1 MPTIARLAITTIGS
15 GLCRSDA
22 HPETKVTH
30 RMNVAFDPEALAV
43 LEGVFDEAWVSIQAQ
58 RNGNIT
64 RAALAERILKL
75 AVKGERNP
83 ARLLDGALSGSKTD
97 AERDRLEKALE
108 EGLRETFP
116 ASDAVAVVQPAPLE
130 PHKDYTSRSKG

>member
-1 MPTIARLAITTIGS
+1 MSEFG
-15 GLCRSDA
+15 
-22 HPETKVTH
+22 
-30 RMNVAFDPEALAV
+30 NVAFDPETLAI
-43 LEGVFDEAWVSIQAQ
+43 LEGVFEEAWVSIQAQ

-83 ARLLDGALSGSKTD
+83 ARLLDGALGGSKTD
-97 AERDRLEKALE
+97 AERDRLEKTLE
-108 EGLRETFP
+108 VGLRETFP

-130 PHKDYTSRSKG
+130 PHKDYTSQSKG

>member
-1 MPTIARLAITTIGS
+1 MSEFG
-15 GLCRSDA
+15 
-22 HPETKVTH
+22 
-30 RMNVAFDPEALAV
+30 NVAFDPETLAI

-58 RNGNIT
+58 WNGNIT
-64 RAALAERILKL
+64 RAALAERILNL

-83 ARLLDGALSGSKTD
+83 ARLLDGALSRSKMD

-108 EGLRETFP
+108 EGFRETFP
-116 ASDAVAVVQPAPLE
+116 ASDAVAVVQPALLE

>member
-1 MPTIARLAITTIGS
+1 MKALGMASSIGGAVEPS
-15 GLCRSDA
+15 SEFD
-22 HPETKVTH
+22 
-30 RMNVAFDPEALAV
+30 NVAFDPETLAI

-64 RAALAERILKL
+64 RAALAERILTL
-75 AVKGERNP
+75 AVKGERP
-83 ARLLDGALSGSKTD
+83 ARLLDGALSRSKTD

-130 PHKDYTSRSKG
+130 PHKDYTSRSKEQSF

>member
-1 MPTIARLAITTIGS
+1 MSTFG
-15 GLCRSDA
+15 
-22 HPETKVTH
+22 
-30 RMNVAFDPEALAV
+30 NVAFDPEALAV

-64 RAALAERILKL
+64 RASLAERILNL
-75 AVKGERNP
+75 TVKGERNP
-83 ARLLDGALSGSKTD
+83 ARLLDGALSRSKMD

-130 PHKDYTSRSKG
+130 PHDDYTSRSKG

>member
-1 MPTIARLAITTIGS
+1 MKALGMASSIGGAVEPS
-15 GLCRSDA
+15 SEFD
-22 HPETKVTH
+22 
-30 RMNVAFDPEALAV
+30 NVAFDPETLAI
-43 LEGVFDEAWVSIQAQ
+43 LEGVFEEAWVSIQAQ

-64 RAALAERILKL
+64 RATLAERILKL

-116 ASDAVAVVQPAPLE
+116 ASDAVAVVQPAPPETTPQVYLTVQGLE
-130 PHKDYTSRSKG
+130 VPAARAGN

>member
-1 MPTIARLAITTIGS
+1 MKAVGMASSIGGAVEPS
-15 GLCRSDA
+15 SEFD
-22 HPETKVTH
+22 
-30 RMNVAFDPEALAV
+30 NVAFDPETLAI
-43 LEGVFDEAWVSIQAQ
+43 LEGVFEEAWVSIQAQ

-64 RAALAERILKL
+64 RAALAERILNL

-83 ARLLDGALSGSKTD
+83 LDSALSRSKMD
-97 AERDRLEKALE
+97 AERDSLEKALE

-130 PHKDYTSRSKG
+130 PHNDYTSRSKG

>member
-1 MPTIARLAITTIGS
+1 MKALGMASSIGGAVEPS
-15 GLCRSDA
+15 SEFD
-22 HPETKVTH
+22 
-30 RMNVAFDPEALAV
+30 NVAFDPETLAI
-43 LEGVFDEAWVSIQAQ
+43 LEGVFEEAWVSIQAQ

-108 EGLRETFP
+108 VGLRETFP
-116 ASDAVAVVQPAPLE
+116 ASDAVACSSAALLE
-130 PHKDYTSRSKG
+130 QHKDYTSRSKG

>member
-1 MPTIARLAITTIGS
+1 MSEFG
-15 GLCRSDA
+15 
-22 HPETKVTH
+22 
-30 RMNVAFDPEALAV
+30 NVAFDPETLAI

-64 RAALAERILKL
+64 RAALAERILTL

-83 ARLLDGALSGSKTD
+83 AQLLDGALSRSKTD

-130 PHKDYTSRSKG
+130 PHDDYTSRSKG